1 MKLNYETR
9 IALFAWFT
17 VFLGMVAGGALVVAF
32 DQVATFN
39 NSCLDNGVMLREC
52 WSHQFLNKE

>member
-1 MKLNYETR
+1 
-9 IALFAWFT
+9 
-17 VFLGMVAGGALVVAF
+17 LVVAF